1 MSRLLRPVRRCLGS
15 EARLECP
22 REDGE
27 YVSAKPYE
35 SLPRAP
41 TLRFLWSV
49 LDSEQKTKLDKV
61 IKKYHEE
68 LGPIFTIRVPGNT
81 PRVFINDPEY
91 LRVLLSK
98 EGKNPVEPGF
108 DPLVYYRNEMRKDL
122 FHESAGLFG
131 SHGEPWHEVRSKV
144 QQDMMRPKSAMF
156 YIGDIEEI
164 SQQFVDLLSANTDS
178 NGEVEDILKHI
189 SCWSLESIAAIF
201 LDTRLGT
208 LDPAL
213 PEDSETKRFIE
224 AVNVFLVEMNDLTIG
239 LPVWKY
245 VTTPG
250 FRRWDRSLVTIFEI
264 TKKYVDRAVENYRQ
278 EAEREDDELSV
289 LQRMIRR
296 CGAESQIPLVMA
308 QDAIT
313 AGVDTT
319 ATTAAF
325 LLLDLANNPRQQE
338 MLYQEIRTVM
348 KDGRITESKLNQM
361 KYLKACLQESQ
372 RLKPAVSGFSGTVPT
387 DITLGGFQV
396 PKGTVVSCFTMNIM
410 RDPDNFPDPLQFT
423 PERWLRGCPHHQNAH
438 PFAAI
443 PFSHGPRK
451 CVGKRFAELETYI
464 LAIKMVQAYRLEYH
478 QEPVEILTEF
488 VNKPDRRIKLKFI
501 PRS

>member
-1 MSRLLRPVRRCLGS
+1 M
-15 EARLECP
+15 
-22 REDGE
+22 
-27 YVSAKPYE
+27 
-35 SLPRAP
+35 
-41 TLRFLWSV
+41 F
-49 LDSEQKTKLDKV
+49 
-61 IKKYHEE
+61 
-68 LGPIFTIRVPGNT
+68 LGP
-81 PRVFINDPEY
+81 D
-91 LRVLLSK
+91 
-98 EGKNPVEPGF
+98 
-108 DPLVYYRNEMRKDL
+108 
-122 FHESAGLFG
+122 
-131 SHGEPWHEVRSKV
+131 
-144 QQDMMRPKSAMF
+144 
-156 YIGDIEEI
+156 
-164 SQQFVDLLSANTDS
+164 
-178 NGEVEDILKHI
+178 
-189 SCWSLESIAAIF
+189 
-201 LDTRLGT
+201 
-208 LDPAL
+208 
-213 PEDSETKRFIE
+213 
-224 AVNVFLVEMNDLTIG
+224 MNDMILG
-239 LPVWKY
+239 LPIWKY
-245 VTTPG
+245 VATPG
-250 FRRWDRSLVTIFEI
+250 LRRWDRALVTIFEI
-264 TKKYVDRAVENYRQ
+264 TKKYVDRAVEKYRQ

-338 MLYQEIRTVM
+338 LLYQEIRTVV
-348 KDGRITESKLNQM
+348 KDGGITESKLNQM

-372 RLKPAVSGFSGTVPT
+372 RLKPAVSGFSRTVPT

-451 CVGKRFAELETYI
+451 CIGKRFAELETYI